1 VSATEAPSALNKNSL
16 ANTSS
21 PWRGR
26 FAVGLLFASVGLSFA
41 QVPPAP
47 TEERKRALEEL
58 RLGRL
63 PMPEAARLAGKPYAR
78 EFNLGSFMV
87 APDLESL
94 MKFSEVVVVAEVIAG
109 HPSLSTDQMYISTV
123 SSVRVTE
130 QVKGNVAAGS
140 SLKVVVP
147 GGKMTF
153 PDGTSAETTTRD
165 LEPLK
170 PGSRYV
176 LFLESN
182 DKGGQAEYVSPEA
195 RGGYM
200 LKLGPQGVFELG
212 ANTVKAQ
219 GRQIDLVKQQN
230 NGISS
235 ETFLA
240 KLRKAREVAGKPA
253 R

>member
-1 VSATEAPSALNKNSL
+1 LETFVSATEARSARNKNGL

-26 FAVGLLFASVGLSFA
+26 FAVALLFASVGLSFA

-47 TEERKRALEEL
+47 PEERNRA
-58 RLGRL
+58 
-63 PMPEAARLAGKPYAR
+63 A
-78 EFNLGSFMV
+78 
-87 APDLESL
+87 
-94 MKFSEVVVVAEVIAG
+94 
-109 HPSLSTDQMYISTV
+109 
-123 SSVRVTE
+123 
-130 QVKGNVAAGS
+130 NVAAGS
-140 SLKVVVP
+140 SLTVVVP

-182 DKGGQAEYVSPEA
+182 DKGGQAEYVAPEA
-195 RGGYM
+195 RGGYR
-200 LKLGPQGVFELG
+200 LKLGSQGVFELG

-230 NGISS
+230 NGISP